1 MAMACGQQNTRSDD
15 TWLSGSGKS
24 NLSWTSNSQIFA
36 QRRPEVCFQ
45 IAQRLPMDSPRI
57 ALRLL
62 TYCKL
67 QIAADCSRIAHRS
80 PSDCRLKP
88 AWILA
93 KTSEF

>member
-57 ALRLL
+57 SLRLL

-67 QIAADCSRIAHRS
+67 
-80 PSDCRLKP
+80 KP
-88 AWILA
+88 A
-93 KTSEF
+93 